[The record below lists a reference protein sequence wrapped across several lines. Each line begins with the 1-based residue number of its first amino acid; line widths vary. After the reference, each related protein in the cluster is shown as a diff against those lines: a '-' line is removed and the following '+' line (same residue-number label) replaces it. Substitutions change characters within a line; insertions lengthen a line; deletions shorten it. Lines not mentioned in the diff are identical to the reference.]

1 MESIMYAL
9 KLRQVGSSTG
19 VVLPKELLAQM
30 NAKQGEE
37 VYATVTPDGLLLS
50 ALNPETRAQLELIEA
65 GMDEYKDVYAFLA
78 K

>member
-1 MESIMYAL
+1 MYAL

-37 VYATVTPDGLLLS
+37 VYATITPDGLLLS

>member
-1 MESIMYAL
+1 MHAL

-37 VYATVTPDGLLLS
+37 VYATMTPDGLLLS